1 MTTRHQQVSINKGE
15 DGATTV
21 AFKSEKV
28 SPTYISVKIRDI
40 FFSKAFD
47 YDDISGVYLGPRRAF
62 DDEDLEYLCKELED
76 PEGVRQGVK
85 QERPQ
90 SPPLIVDSVSGIST

>member
-1 MTTRHQQVSINKGE
+1 MSKNQKLY
-15 DGATTV
+15 
-21 AFKSEKV
+21 FL
-28 SPTYISVKIRDI
+28 
-40 FFSKAFD
+40 FSKAFD

-76 PEGVRQGVK
+76 QEGLKQGVK

-90 SPPLIVDSVSGIST
+90 SPPLIVDSVSGSGVMIQNSKQSLYSF